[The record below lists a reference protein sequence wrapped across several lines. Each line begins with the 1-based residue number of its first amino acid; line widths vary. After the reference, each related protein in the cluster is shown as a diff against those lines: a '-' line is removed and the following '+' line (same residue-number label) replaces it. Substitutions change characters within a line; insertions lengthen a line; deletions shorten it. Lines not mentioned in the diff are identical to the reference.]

1 MPPLQ
6 QAFGSAHPQIRA
18 LSVGTGTDL
27 PTMRQ
32 DLAAQSHDAPDADRI
47 WVTCRRDILG
57 RGAAMAF
64 PARRRYSGIGF
75 VAANIHVCDVAR
87 DFRTARELSIEM
99 RTA

>member
-32 DLAAQSHDAPDADRI
+32 DLAAQSNNASDADRI
-47 WVTCRRDILG
+47 RDTCRRDILG

-64 PARRRYSGIGF
+64 PARRRYSGIGGV
-75 VAANIHVCDVAR
+75 VAGVRVCDVAR
-87 DFRTARELSIEM
+87 DFRIARELSIEM